1 MRDSLK
7 LLLFLL
13 LLASPVVAQEPYT
26 RSIKV
31 DLLLK
36 TTKDEAGRPVRYPT
50 NGPAELAAYLVEIPP
65 GETTGWHIH
74 QNPSLAYI
82 LQGVIDVDYEDGRHH
97 QYKAGDTLAEV
108 VEFKHSG
115 INKGKEPVRI
125 LLFVAGEQGT
135 PVSKRID
142 PPK

>member
-1 MRDSLK
+1 LK
-7 LLLFLL
+7 LLLLFL
-13 LLASPVVAQEPYT
+13 LLASPVVAQEPYA

-36 TTKDEAGRPVRYPT
+36 TTKDEAGRPVKYPT
-50 NGPAELAAYLVEIPP
+50 NGTANGTAELAAYLVEIPP
-65 GETTGWHIH
+65 GETTGWHTH

-82 LQGVIDVDYEDGRHH
+82 LEGVIDVEYEDGSRR
-97 QYKAGDTLAEV
+97 QYRAGETLAEV
-108 VEFKHSG
+108 VEFKHNG

-125 LLFVAGEQGT
+125 LLFVAGAQGT
-135 PVSKRID
+135 PVSTRSE